1 MKRLPKTWASVYIDE
16 LRKGNTVSFR
26 PTGNSMEPRIKSG
39 ELCTVVPI
47 LLRDLEIGDVV
58 LCTVNGADYLHKVLR
73 FSWDMGTVEIGNNHG
88 GVNGLASAVYGKLV
102 KVEA

>member
-1 MKRLPKTWASVYIDE
+1 MSWATPHIAE
-16 LRKGNTVSFR
+16 LREGRTVSFR
-26 PTGNSMEPRIKSG
+26 PIGRSMEPRIKSG

-47 LLRDLEIGDVV
+47 LIRDLAIGDVV

-73 FSWDMGTVEIGNNHG
+73 FSWDRRAVEIGNNHG

-102 KVEA
+102 KVAP